1 MADVIELWVADLL
14 ETWNSHDI
22 ERIASFYAPDYIGE
36 DVGQAQKQH
45 GPQERSRVLA
55 SYVHAFP
62 DLHFSGESIIQ
73 DNRVALVWSMTGT
86 HHGTLMRIPATGRRI
101 NVRGVSLLTIEDGKV
116 IRGLTIWDTAG
127 LLRALGLLPEL

>member
-22 ERIASFYAPDYIGE
+22 ERMAAFYAPDYVGE
-36 DVGQAQKQH
+36 DVGQAQLQH
-45 GPQERSRVLA
+45 GPYERCRVLA
-55 SYVHAFP
+55 SYVQAFP

-86 HHGTLMRIPATGRRI
+86 HRGTLMRIPATGRRI
-101 NVRGVSLLTIEDGKV
+101 NVRGVSLLTVENGKV
-116 IRGLTIWDTAG
+116 IRGLNIWDTAG

>member
-1 MADVIELWVADLL
+1 MAEVIELWVADLL

-22 ERIASFYAPDYIGE
+22 ERIAAFYAPDYVGE
-36 DVGQAQKQH
+36 DVGQAQQQH
-45 GPQERSRVLA
+45 GPHERCRVLA
-55 SYVHAFP
+55 SYVQAFP

-116 IRGLTIWDTAG
+116 TRGLNIWDTAG